1 MLGGFT
7 LLPGGRE
14 SLLPRLLTISVKWDT
29 SPSLG
34 RKAQHRKPKM
44 TVPYVLLEWGPSDQ
58 PALGGGGG
66 VSACSRIL

>member
-1 MLGGFT
+1 MLPVGQ
-7 LLPGGRE
+7 E
-14 SLLPRLLTISVKWDT
+14 SLLPRLLTINVKWDA

-44 TVPYVLLEWGPSDQ
+44 TVPNVLLEWGPSDQ

>member
-7 LLPGGRE
+7 LLGQE
-14 SLLPRLLTISVKWDT
+14 SLLPWLLTINVKWDV

-34 RKAQHRKPKM
+34 RKARHSKPKM
-44 TVPYVLLEWGPSDQ
+44 TVPYVLFEWGPSDQ

-66 VSACSRIL
+66 VSTCSRIF